1 MEGHSSSV
9 TPGRFGLCVK
19 SGGAESPTD
28 TCISDRLEVRACVRA
43 ALDCLLRGASQCMSA
58 AINADAE
65 DTSEFLSSES
75 ETVGELFPWLAS
87 ELLDEVGNPL
97 LLFPLPADPTSVLD
111 TPHD

>member
-1 MEGHSSSV
+1 MSSAS
-9 TPGRFGLCVK
+9 
-19 SGGAESPTD
+19 GAESPTD
-28 TCISDRLEVRACVRA
+28 TCISDRLEVRAQ
-43 ALDCLLRGASQCMSA
+43 ALDCLLRGAHQFMSA

-87 ELLDEVGNPL
+87 ELLDEEGNPL